1 MNDSWSLVDFTVQR
15 SEVELV
21 SDTLWGLGVVAIEER
36 NHLSDFTVL
45 RTSMGDD
52 PSDAIAAV
60 THAFPSLH
68 AEIVQVPRAVADTW
82 RQYATPT
89 RVNDS
94 LFLVP
99 AWLQPDTSHD
109 YLLIEPLDTFG
120 LGNHPTTVLALR
132 LALHVAK
139 PHSSVFDLGCG
150 SGVLAVGL
158 AKFRSCTAQAF
169 DIADSAKEAVRL
181 NSELNNVHTVEWR
194 EGIGGTQSDV
204 VLANILSPVLIA
216 ESNNILNGTRVG
228 GVIVLSGMRDEQV
241 AQVIQH
247 FTDCEEIERESLD
260 GWTAVA
266 LRKLQ

>member
-1 MNDSWSLVDFTVQR
+1 
-15 SEVELV
+15 
-21 SDTLWGLGVVAIEER
+21 
-36 NHLSDFTVL
+36 
-45 RTSMGDD
+45 
-52 PSDAIAAV
+52 
-60 THAFPSLH
+60 
-68 AEIVQVPRAVADTW
+68 
-82 RQYATPT
+82 
-89 RVNDS
+89 
-94 LFLVP
+94 
-99 AWLQPDTSHD
+99 
-109 YLLIEPLDTFG
+109 
-120 LGNHPTTVLALR
+120 
-132 LALHVAK
+132 
-139 PHSSVFDLGCG
+139 
-150 SGVLAVGL
+150 
-158 AKFRSCTAQAF
+158 
-169 DIADSAKEAVRL
+169 VRL